1 MRERTAPSRS
11 EFTRQGFL
19 GVWTEEGETVWVPGI
34 GMREGKRTS
43 GKKRNIRSL
52 CACFIYYNSFWFY

>member
-19 GVWTEEGETVWVPGI
+19 GVWTEEGETVWVPGH
-34 GMREGKRTS
+34 RNERRKEDKW
-43 GKKRNIRSL
+43 KKEKYKISVCML
-52 CACFIYYNSFWFY
+52 YLL